1 MTRDEL
7 KALLEQLGL
16 KAEQI
21 TDQVIEKLEEKIE
34 YEKSQLD
41 TQTRR
46 KVRAFWAP
54 VGFVLGVL
62 VTLAAQLAL

>member
-21 TDQVIEKLEEKIE
+21 TDQVIEKLEQKIE

-46 KVRAFWAP
+46 KVRAFWGP

-62 VTLAAQLAL
+62 VTLAAQFAL

>member
-21 TDQVIEKLEEKIE
+21 TDQVIEKLEQKIE

-54 VGFVLGVL
+54 VGFLLGVL

>member
-21 TDQVIEKLEEKIE
+21 TDQVIEKLEQKIE

-46 KVRAFWAP
+46 KIRAFWAP

>member
-21 TDQVIEKLEEKIE
+21 TDQVIEKLEQKIE

>member
-1 MTRDEL
+1 MKRDEL

-21 TDQVIEKLEEKIE
+21 TDQVIEKLEQKIE

-46 KVRAFWAP
+46 KVSAFWAP

-62 VTLAAQLAL
+62 VTLTAQLAL

>member
-21 TDQVIEKLEEKIE
+21 TDQVIEKLEQKIE

-41 TQTRR
+41 TKTRR
-46 KVRAFWAP
+46 TMRKFWSVIA
-54 VGFVLGVL
+54 VCVLGAGVAIGHL
-62 VTLAAQLAL
+62 FF

>member
-21 TDQVIEKLEEKIE
+21 TDQVIEKLEQKIE

-46 KVRAFWAP
+46 KVRAFWGP

>member
-21 TDQVIEKLEEKIE
+21 TDQVIEKLEQKIE

-41 TQTRR
+41 TKTRR
-46 KVRAFWAP
+46 TMRKFWSVIA
-54 VGFVLGVL
+54 VCALGAGVAIGHL
-62 VTLAAQLAL
+62 FF

>member
-21 TDQVIEKLEEKIE
+21 TDQVIEKLEQKIE

-41 TQTRR
+41 TETRR

>member
-21 TDQVIEKLEEKIE
+21 TDQVIEKLEQKIE

-41 TQTRR
+41 TLTRR
-46 KVRAFWAP
+46 KVRAFWGP

-62 VTLAAQLAL
+62 VTLAAQFAL